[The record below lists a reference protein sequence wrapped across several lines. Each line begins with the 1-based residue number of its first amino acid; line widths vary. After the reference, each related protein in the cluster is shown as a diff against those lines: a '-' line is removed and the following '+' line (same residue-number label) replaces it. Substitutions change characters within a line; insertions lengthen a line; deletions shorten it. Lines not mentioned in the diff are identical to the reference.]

1 MMQSYDDEA
10 IVLRKSISR
19 EDVRVILFT
28 KEKGKLSALAKGVR
42 TLLSRRSPH
51 IQTAN
56 YLHVFLHPRHDM
68 WYLEKTELKSGFG
81 GIKENQVK
89 LRILYAFLFV
99 LDRILPAEQKEI
111 DIFSGALAFLRQLH
125 TIDTDH
131 AFDLLVETLR
141 LFSQRLGFFISPE
154 SAKEDIILKV
164 EEIIAEKIPFNT
176 V

>member
-1 MMQSYDDEA
+1 MQSYDDEA

-19 EDVRVILFT
+19 EDVRVVLFT
-28 KEKGKLSALAKGVR
+28 KERGKLSAVAKGVR

-56 YLHVFLHPRHDM
+56 YLHVFLHSRHDM

-81 GIKENQVK
+81 GIKDDREK

-99 LDRILPAEQKEI
+99 LDRILPVEQKEA
-111 DIFSGALAFLRQLH
+111 DIFSAALIFMRQLH
-125 TIDTDH
+125 MIETNQAMDLFIQTIQ
-131 AFDLLVETLR
+131 
-141 LFSQRLGFFISPE
+141 LFSRRLGFFVSPE

-164 EEIIAEKIPFNT
+164 EEIIGEKIPFNT